1 MGLTAKQFW
10 PPREADVKAGATQLF
25 FSSHHSHLE
34 RTSSMLLEERIRCS
48 RLRCMAIKMA
58 SNVPPQINADED
70 GRWALSPDPWLA
82 LTSDSLGFLQDALT
96 LLENYFEGR
105 HLRMTLQLPL
115 IPKAGARLSIG
126 LGQSC
131 VYTLSLVR
139 TAGPRSAFWK
149 SNPNSR
155 LG

>member
-1 MGLTAKQFW
+1 M
-10 PPREADVKAGATQLF
+10 RVKFQQITRQK
-25 FSSHHSHLE
+25 
-34 RTSSMLLEERIRCS
+34 
-48 RLRCMAIKMA
+48 KMA
-58 SNVPPQINADED
+58 SNAPPQINADED

-105 HLRMTLQLPL
+105 HVIFASIWHLRMTLQLPL

-131 VYTLSLVR
+131 VYTLSLIR